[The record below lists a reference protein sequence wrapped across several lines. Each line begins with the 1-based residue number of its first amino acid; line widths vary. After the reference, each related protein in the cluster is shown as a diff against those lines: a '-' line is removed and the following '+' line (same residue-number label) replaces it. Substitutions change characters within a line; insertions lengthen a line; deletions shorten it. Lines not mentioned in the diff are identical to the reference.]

1 MNNTGFIKLPRVI
14 REWTWYGK
22 LNTRAVFLHILLGA
36 AWEDETVRGIKIRR
50 GQFATTVPELATENQ
65 LTIQQVKTALA
76 HLKSTDD
83 ITVSVQSKISVIT
96 VNNYDALLEGNFKS
110 NEISADTSN
119 GYQPDVQQDINRL
132 TLLNNK
138 ARKEEAEEV
147 EKNSAATAENINEL
161 VAFVVGKYNEIC
173 KSLPN
178 IRADIAVQHKAEII
192 GNAKAVM
199 GNASFEQ
206 LFTLVEQSDFLTRR
220 NSNSGFKADFE
231 WIMKPDNL
239 VKILSGA
246 YSENYSKTAK
256 VEKTSVPTAADYNA
270 SLYD

>member
-1 MNNTGFIKLPRVI
+1 MNNMGFIKLPRKI

-36 AWEDETVRGIKIRR
+36 AWEDETVHGIKIRR
-50 GQFATTVPELATENQ
+50 GQFVTTVPELAAENQ
-65 LTIQQVKTALA
+65 LTIQQVKTALS
-76 HLKSTDD
+76 HLKSTGE

-96 VNNYDALLEGNFKS
+96 VNNYDNLLNGSFKN
-110 NEISADTSN
+110 NEIYTDTSN
-119 GYQPDVQQDINRL
+119 VYQPEVERDSKPP
-132 TLLNNK
+132 TLLKNT
-138 ARKEEAEEV
+138 RIEEAEETR
-147 EKNSAATAENINEL
+147 AATAENSTD
-161 VAFVVGKYNEIC
+161 FVTSVIDKYNEIC

-178 IRADIAVQHKAEII
+178 IRSDIAVLHKAELIR
-192 GNAKAVM
+192 NAKTIM

-206 LFTLVEQSDFLTRR
+206 LFKLVEQSDFLTRR
-220 NSNSGFKADFE
+220 NSDSGFKADFE

-246 YSENYSKTAK
+246 YSENYSKA
-256 VEKTSVPTAADYNA
+256 EKNSVPTAADYDV